1 MINGGTCIAKHD
13 LAEVLPNLENY
24 LLLIRDLDFFNVPSV
39 KSAPAI
45 FQHIMD
51 TILDGMEER
60 RLTWLSLVG
69 QNKS

>member
-1 MINGGTCIAKHD
+1 MINGGTYMSKYD
-13 LAEVLPNLENY
+13 LAEVFPHLKNY
-24 LLLIRDLDFFNVPSV
+24 LLLTRDLDFFNAPSV